1 MDIKSL
7 VNSTADIVTTTSN
20 TIVDAMGA
28 YNSIKNRGESP
39 TNVENVA
46 EKIEDEKVVQKE
58 NYTAKYLFYSAI
70 VLVGGVIVYKL
81 LKK

>member
-20 TIVDAMGA
+20 TIVEAMGA
-28 YNSIKNRGESP
+28 YNSIRNRGESP

-46 EKIEDEKVVQKE
+46 EKIEEEKAVQKE
-58 NYTAKYLFYSAI
+58 NYTAKYILYSVV
-70 VLVGGVIVYKL
+70 VLVGGVVIYKL

>member
-20 TIVDAMGA
+20 TIVEAMGA

-46 EKIEDEKVVQKE
+46 EKIEDEKAVAKE
-58 NYTAKYLFYSAI
+58 NYTGKYILYSVV
-70 VLVGGVIVYKL
+70 VLVGGVIIYKL

>member
-20 TIVDAMGA
+20 TIVEAMGA
-28 YNSIKNRGESP
+28 YNSIKNRGENP

-46 EKIEDEKVVQKE
+46 EKIEDEKAVQKE
-58 NYTAKYLFYSAI
+58 NHTAKYILYSVV